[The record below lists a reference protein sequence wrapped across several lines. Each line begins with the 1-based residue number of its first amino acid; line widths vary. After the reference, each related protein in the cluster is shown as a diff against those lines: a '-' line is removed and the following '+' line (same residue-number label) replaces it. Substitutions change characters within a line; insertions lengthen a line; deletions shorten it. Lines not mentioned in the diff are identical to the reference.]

1 MQLPSNLSELSDTW
15 AKAPQDK
22 IAKSI
27 SLVAIIVLAY
37 LLAQFTWLVLT
48 PTQSPVTLAA
58 KPVTSTG
65 QQNNQSANVAGI
77 TALNLFGKY
86 NQEPKVEEVVVQDAP
101 ETSLRLTLSGTVA
114 SDDPATAAAII
125 ENNGKQETYGI
136 GDQITGTRATLESVA
151 TDRVIIKHRGKHETL
166 MLDGVKYSKQKAKR
180 QSARTTSR
188 EKTKTPPTERRLVP
202 GVADVKAELAANPA
216 KLTDYMRISPR
227 RVEGKITGYEL
238 RPGKRPE
245 FFTAAGL
252 KAGDVAVQING
263 LDLTVPQESMQAL
276 RALREDSD
284 LSLLIDRG
292 GEMTEILLSLDSTK

>member
-1 MQLPSNLSELSDTW
+1 MQLLSNLSELSELW

-27 SLVAIIVLAY
+27 SLVALVVLAY

-48 PTQSPVTLAA
+48 PAQSPVINASNPGLQ
-58 KPVTSTG
+58 SN
-65 QQNNQSANVAGI
+65 QQNSQSFSVSSIN
-77 TALNLFGKY
+77 ALNLFGEF
-86 NQEPKVEEVVVQDAP
+86 NQEQIVEEVVVQDAP

-114 SDDPATAAAII
+114 SNDPSTSAAII

-166 MLDGVKYSKQKAKR
+166 MLDGVKYSKKQSKRPTAKPV
-180 QSARTTSR
+180 SR
-188 EKTKTPPTERRLVP
+188 KTTKTPPSERRLVP
-202 GVADVKAELAANPA
+202 GVADVKADLAANPA

-263 LDLTVPQESMQAL
+263 LDLTIPQESMQAL
-276 RALREDSD
+276 RALREDSE

-292 GEMTEILLSLDSTK
+292 GDMTEILLSLDSTK